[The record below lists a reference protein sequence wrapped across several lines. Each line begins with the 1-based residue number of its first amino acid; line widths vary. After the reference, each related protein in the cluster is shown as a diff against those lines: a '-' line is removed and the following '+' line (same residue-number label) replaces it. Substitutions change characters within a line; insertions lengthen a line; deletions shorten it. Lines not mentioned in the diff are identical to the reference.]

1 MNEKNLQQILE
12 NYIEKFEEVNNMEH
26 REYYKWQIAK
36 IFRPMMDDALKSE
49 DAEFIRKLKEIRKK
63 TGNFIDSY
71 TQPFG
76 GLIRFADKWG
86 EVEKVRKMFQE
97 LFSDDGGDLQVR
109 QKKIEAFLEQS
120 HQLNNQYENGVFRYK
135 DDFHSV
141 TGYLFLYDP
150 DHNYIYK
157 ASHVWRFADCI
168 EFYDDFGMGDHVK
181 LKTYYRMCDELVK
194 AMKADAALM
203 ATDSSRF
210 ENGWG
215 VDPAT
220 FHPDTEKHI
229 LAFDIIYCSS
239 TYNLFKGITYVR
251 PKTKERQLMQEK
263 KEKAQELLANLQ
275 RAQEQQ
281 AKLEQAIDNIDAILN
296 VGTAVRYLRNEKG
309 IISAK
314 GKNSITIN
322 FENKNSLTLGLVESI
337 AGGYICTENEK
348 ASTQLAAIKDIL
360 KKKSSIESAV
370 SYAEKQFAPYS
381 DYI

>member
-1 MNEKNLQQILE
+1 MNENHLQQIFK
-12 NYIEKFEEVNNMEH
+12 NYIEKFEEINNTEH
-26 REYYKWQIAK
+26 QEYYKWQIAK

-49 DAEFIRKLKEIRKK
+49 DAEFIRKLKQIRKK
-63 TGNFIDSY
+63 TENFIDSY

-86 EVEKVRKMFQE
+86 EVKKVREMFQE
-97 LFSDDGGDLQVR
+97 LFKDDGGDLEVR

-157 ASHVWRFADCI
+157 ASHVWRFADCV

-194 AMKADAALM
+194 AMKADTELM

-229 LAFDIIYCSS
+229 LAFDIIYCCS

-263 KEKAQELLANLQ
+263 KEKAQELLVKLQ
-275 RAQEQQ
+275 QAQEQQ
-281 AKLEQAIDNIDAILN
+281 EKLAQALQTLYKILN
-296 VGTAVRYLRNEKG
+296 VGTKVKHLRYGSG
-309 IISAK
+309 IITAESE
-314 GKNSITIN
+314 NSVTIN
-322 FENKNSLTLGLVESI
+322 FTDGNERRFGLIESI

>member
-1 MNEKNLQQILE
+1 MNENHLQQIFK
-12 NYIEKFEEVNNMEH
+12 NYIEKFEEINNTEH
-26 REYYKWQIAK
+26 QEYYKWQIAK

-49 DAEFIRKLKEIRKK
+49 DAEFIQKLKQIRKK
-63 TGNFIDSY
+63 TENFIDSY

-86 EVEKVRKMFQE
+86 EVKKVREMFQE
-97 LFSDDGGDLQVR
+97 LFKDDGGDLEVR

-157 ASHVWRFADCI
+157 ASHVWRFADCV

-194 AMKADAALM
+194 AMKADTALM

-220 FHPDTEKHI
+220 FNPDTEKHI
-229 LAFDIIYCSS
+229 LAFDVIYCCS

-263 KEKAQELLANLQ
+263 KEKAQELLVKLQ
-275 RAQEQQ
+275 QAQEQQ
-281 AKLEQAIDNIDAILN
+281 EKLAQALQTLYKILN
-296 VGTAVRYLRNEKG
+296 VGTNVKHLRYGSGVITAE
-309 IISAK
+309 SE
-314 GKNSITIN
+314 NSVTIN
-322 FENKNSLTLGLVESI
+322 FTDGNERRFGLIESI

-370 SYAEKQFAPYS
+370 SYAEREFAPYN